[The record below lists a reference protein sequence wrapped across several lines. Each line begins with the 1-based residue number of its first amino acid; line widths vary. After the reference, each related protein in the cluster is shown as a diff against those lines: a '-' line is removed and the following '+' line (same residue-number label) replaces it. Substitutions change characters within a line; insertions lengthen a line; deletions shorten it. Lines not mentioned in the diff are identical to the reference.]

1 MKAFLNGLIT
11 GLVFQLAV
19 GPAFF
24 FIVNTALQKTTL
36 DSVFAAVGVTAADY
50 VFIIL
55 GVLGVGKLLQ
65 NKKSKKA
72 FGYLGAIVLMLF
84 GIFIVQS
91 TDPTAV
97 QTENLETS
105 NLLSSFIAAF
115 LLTISS
121 PLTIVFWSGLFT
133 SKVIELGYT
142 KKELFMFGL
151 SCGLATFIFLGLSG
165 LILSLTKTAV
175 PVEIII
181 VLNYIVGAILI
192 LYGLKRFFSI
202 WKTAPNKV

>member
-1 MKAFLNGLIT
+1 MKAFLNGLTT

-105 NLLSSFIAAF
+105 NLLSSFITAF

-165 LILSLTKTAV
+165 LILSVTKTAV
-175 PVEIII
+175 PAELIMI
-181 VLNYIVGAILI
+181 LNYIVGAILI
-192 LYGLKRFFSI
+192 LYGLKRCFNI
-202 WKTAPNKV
+202 WKTAPNTA

>member
-175 PVEIII
+175 PVELIMI
-181 VLNYIVGAILI
+181 LNYIVGAILI
-192 LYGLKRFFSI
+192 LYGLKRCFKI
-202 WKTAPNKV
+202 WETAPNTA